1 MDKIFISVIVVIFLI
16 IAITFLP
23 DLTSATQEMITDSD
37 TMSGDITTGGGE
49 TSGDVTLPQPL
60 YNDETQYVSS
70 ITSSHG
76 PDNPVASAYS
86 GTTDALTV
94 GGLAES
100 QTRTVTVTYA
110 YDATGDFVGLRS
122 GGRMLPTLILL
133 MVIALAGAGIWRMF
147 SSR

>member
-1 MDKIFISVIVVIFLI
+1 MDKIFIGVIVIIFLI

-23 DLTSATQEMITDSD
+23 DLTDATHEMITDFD
-37 TMSGDITTGGGE
+37 TMSGDITTGAGE

-60 YNDETQYVSS
+60 YNDETQYVST
-70 ITSSHG
+70 ITSSHD
-76 PDNPVASAYS
+76 PDNPVASSYAAAS
-86 GTTDALTV
+86 NALTV

-110 YDATGDFVGLRS
+110 YDATGDFVGLKS

-147 SSR
+147 SNR